1 MRRLD
6 RGWAKLVVHTA
17 HRGNMRF
24 TVNLLD
30 AADEV
35 AAGIA
40 WLESLGISSVSLS
53 PMTDHALE
61 ALAPATVEPRTP

>member
-1 MRRLD
+1 VRRLD

-17 HRGNMRF
+17 HRGNMRY

-40 WLESLGISSVSLS
+40 WLESLAPSV
-53 PMTDHALE
+53 
-61 ALAPATVEPRTP
+61 VEPWTP